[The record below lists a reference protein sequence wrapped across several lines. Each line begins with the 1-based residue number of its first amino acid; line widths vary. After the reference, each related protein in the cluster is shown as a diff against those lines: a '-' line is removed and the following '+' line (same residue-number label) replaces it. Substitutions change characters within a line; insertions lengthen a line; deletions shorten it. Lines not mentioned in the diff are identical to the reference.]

1 MKHPLS
7 QFQFCPICGEKS
19 FVAANEKANKCT
31 ACDFVY
37 YFNPSSA
44 VACFVRNK
52 VGELLVVRR
61 AFDPAKGTLDLPG
74 GFVDMSES
82 LEEAAI
88 REVKEE
94 TGLEVSHCNY
104 LFSLPNIYPFS
115 GFEVQTV
122 DAFFECF
129 VDSFEE
135 MRAMDDVAEI
145 ISTSVDLLDGN
156 TFGLD
161 SVRKAV
167 ILYKSMHILD

>member
-1 MKHPLS
+1 
-7 QFQFCPICGEKS
+7 
-19 FVAANEKANKCT
+19 
-31 ACDFVY
+31 
-37 YFNPSSA
+37 
-44 VACFVRNK
+44 
-52 VGELLVVRR
+52 
-61 AFDPAKGTLDLPG
+61 
-74 GFVDMSES
+74 MSES